1 MVSLD
6 RLLEKAAAKPRAEEI
21 PPGLTLCLGTCSNPL
36 YLSFE
41 TVSLLNIKNKGK
53 NVLFD
58 SFKTEAF
65 SWWEI
70 WSFMEF
76 ICFESPET
84 VWF

>member
-6 RLLEKAAAKPRAEEI
+6 SLQEKSAAKSGAEEI
-21 PPGLTLCLGTCSNPL
+21 SHGFASYLGTCSNPL

-41 TVSLLNIKNKGK
+41 AVSLLNVKTKK
-53 NVLFD
+53 KKVLFD

-70 WSFMEF
+70 WSFMGF
-76 ICFESPET
+76 VCFESPET